1 MATQPR
7 TTSGTRR
14 TFPSPH
20 ELPTPAGAEDWRSL
34 YPYSVLFQPERRT
47 ADEAAFWFCDSQHWP
62 TVLKPFETI
71 GPELAAKCLGQF
83 NTRHFLVPP
92 ASGMECRVHLGYV
105 YLSPISAPPD
115 EAAARVPEF
124 LRRAGYY
131 FEHWDALLD
140 NWKRKVLATIRE
152 LEAIRFAELPDAQ
165 PYEEIERGIGL
176 DAADSLLGDY
186 DRLLTLCH
194 RAWQYH
200 FEFLNL
206 GYSAYLDLFQAC
218 RQWFPGIP
226 DQGIAA
232 MVQGVDMELFRP
244 DDELKR
250 LAELAVELGLEE
262 LLTSPTPGFARTEG
276 PTSGPGHDTLAAIA
290 RAPRGRVWLD
300 AWEAARDPWFNFTS
314 GNGLYSDDR
323 YWRDE
328 PALPLGY
335 IRDYVRRL
343 RRGECIGRR
352 LAELVSERV
361 RITGEYAA
369 LLDPGRRADFEA
381 KLRLARQVY
390 PYVENHNFYIEH
402 WAMGVFWRKVRQLS
416 ALLQRAGFW
425 PGENDMLYLTRDE
438 VRGALF
444 DFAAA
449 WAQGSAPIGPAYWPP
464 EVERRRRLVGIL
476 AARRPQP
483 ALNRPPEAV
492 TEPFSIMLWGI
503 TSERVRSWL
512 TDPTMGGDLTGM
524 AASPGCADGR
534 ARIVH
539 SPAELDLVQ
548 DGEIL
553 IAPVTSP
560 SWAPVF
566 GRIRAVVT
574 DIGGVMSHAAIV
586 CREYSLPAVTG
597 TGTASTR
604 IRTGQRIRVDGM
616 AGTVTL
622 LD

>member
-7 TTSGTRR
+7 TTAGPRE
-14 TFPSPH
+14 TFPSPY
-20 ELPTPAGAEDWRSL
+20 EQQPPAGAEDWQSL
-34 YPYSVLFQPERRT
+34 YPYHVLFQPKRRV
-47 ADEAAFWFCDSQHWP
+47 ADEAKFWFCDSQHWP
-62 TVLKPFETI
+62 AVLKPFETI
-71 GPELAAKCLGQF
+71 GPELAAKCLGQY

-92 ASGMECRVHLGYV
+92 ASGIESRVHLGYV
-105 YLSPISAPPD
+105 YLSPVAVPPE

-140 NWKRKVLATIRE
+140 NWKRKVRTTIQE
-152 LEAIRFAELPDAQ
+152 LEAIQFTELPPAQ
-165 PYEEIERGIGL
+165 PYEEIERGVGL
-176 DAADSLLGDY
+176 DATDALLGGY
-186 DRLLTLCH
+186 DRLLALCH

-206 GYSAYLDLFQAC
+206 GYAAYLDLFTAC

-226 DQGIAA
+226 DQGIAS
-232 MVQGVDMELFRP
+232 MTQGVDMELFRP
-244 DDELKR
+244 DDELKQ
-250 LAELAVELGLEE
+250 LAKLGVALGLEQP
-262 LLTSPTPGFARTEG
+262 LTTT
-276 PTSGPGHDTLAAIA
+276 GPGPDTLAAVA
-290 RAPRGRVWLD
+290 RAPRGHEWLA
-300 AWEAARDPWFNFTS
+300 AWETARDPWFNFTS
-314 GNGLYSDDR
+314 GNGFYSDDR
-323 YWRDE
+323 YWRDD
-328 PALPLGY
+328 PSLPLGY
-335 IRDYVRRL
+335 VRDYVRRL
-343 RRGECIGRR
+343 RRGENVDRR
-352 LAELVSERV
+352 VAELVSERD
-361 RITGEYAA
+361 RITDEYAA
-369 LLDPGRRADFEA
+369 LLAPGQRADFEA
-381 KLRLARQVY
+381 KLRLARHVY

-402 WAMGVFWRKVRQLS
+402 WTMGVFWRKIRQLS
-416 ALLQRAGFW
+416 ALLHRAGFW
-425 PGENDMLYLTRDE
+425 PGETDMLYLTRDE

-449 WAQGSAPIGPAYWPP
+449 WAEGCAPVGPDYWPP
-464 EVERRRRLVGIL
+464 VVERRRRIVQVL
-476 AARRPQP
+476 AAQRPEP
-483 ALNRPPEAV
+483 ALNRPPETV

-512 TDPTMGGDLTGM
+512 VGPAAGDLTGM
-524 AASPGCADGR
+524 AASPGLAVGP

-553 IAPVTSP
+553 VAPVTAP

-566 GRIRAVVT
+566 GRIRATVT

-604 IRTGQRIRVDGM
+604 IRTGQRVRVDGT

>member
-1 MATQPR
+1 MAIQQHAPSRQR
-7 TTSGTRR
+7 TS
-14 TFPSPH
+14 FPSPY
-20 ELPTPAGAEDWRSL
+20 EQPAPEGAEDWRSL
-34 YPYSVLFQPERRT
+34 YPYNVLFQPERR
-47 ADEAAFWFCDSQHWP
+47 ALEEAKFWFCDSQHWP
-62 TVLKPFETI
+62 TVIKPFETI
-71 GPELAAKCLGQF
+71 GPELSTKCLGQF
-83 NTRHFLVPP
+83 NTRYFLVPP
-92 ASGMECRVHLGYV
+92 ANGLECRIHQGYV
-105 YLSPISAPPD
+105 YHNPVTVERD

-140 NWKRKVLATIRE
+140 NWKRKVLATIQE
-152 LEAIRFAELPDAQ
+152 LEALRFTELPDAQ
-165 PYEEIERGIGL
+165 PYEEIERGTGL
-176 DAADSLLGDY
+176 DATDALLGGY
-186 DRLLTLCH
+186 DRLLALCH
-194 RAWQYH
+194 RAWQHH

-206 GYSAYLDLFQAC
+206 GYAAYLDLFQAC
-218 RQWFPGIP
+218 GQWFPGIP
-226 DQGIAA
+226 DQAVAI

-250 LAELAVELGLEE
+250 LAKLAVELDLDH
-262 LLTSPTPGFARTEG
+262 LLTG
-276 PTSGPGHDTLAAIA
+276 PVPGPGQETLDTVAS
-290 RAPRGRVWLD
+290 APRGRDWLD
-300 AWEAARDPWFNFTS
+300 AWKTARDPWFNFTS
-314 GNGLYSDDR
+314 GNGFYADDR

-335 IRDYVRRL
+335 IRDYVLRL
-343 RRGECIGRR
+343 RRGENVDRR
-352 LAELVSERV
+352 VTELVAERD

-369 LLDPGRRADFEA
+369 LLDPAQRTDFEA
-381 KLRLARQVY
+381 KLRLARRVY

-402 WAMGVFWRKVRQLS
+402 WSMGVFWRKTRQLS
-416 ALLQRAGFW
+416 ALLHRAGFW

-438 VRGALF
+438 ARGALF
-444 DFAAA
+444 DFASG
-449 WAQGSAPIGPAYWPP
+449 WARGCAPIGPDHWPP
-464 EVERRRRLVGIL
+464 EVERRRRIVRAL
-476 AARRPQP
+476 ASRRPEP
-483 ALNRPPEAV
+483 ALNRPPAAV

-512 TDPTMGGDLTGM
+512 TAPHTTGDLIGL
-524 AASPGCADGR
+524 AASPGRAEGP

-539 SPAELDLVQ
+539 SPAELDLVR

-553 IAPVTSP
+553 VAPVTAP

-566 GRIRAVVT
+566 GRIRATVT

-597 TGTASTR
+597 TGSASTR
-604 IRTGQRIRVDGM
+604 IRTGQRIRVDGT

>member
-1 MATQPR
+1 MVTQPR
-7 TTSGTRR
+7 TTSGSR
-14 TFPSPH
+14 TAFPSPY
-20 ELPTPAGAEDWRSL
+20 EQPAPAGAEDWRSL
-34 YPYSVLFQPERRT
+34 YPYHVLFQPERR
-47 ADEAAFWFCDSQHWP
+47 AVEEAKFWFCDSQHWP
-62 TVLKPFETI
+62 AVLKPFETI
-71 GPELAAKCLGQF
+71 GPELAAKCLGQY

-92 ASGMECRVHLGYV
+92 ASGIESRIHLGHV
-105 YLSPISAPPD
+105 YLSPVAVPPH

-131 FEHWDALLD
+131 FEHWDVLLD
-140 NWKRKVLATIRE
+140 NWKRKVLTTIRE
-152 LEAIRFAELPDAQ
+152 LEAVRFTELPDAQ
-165 PYEEIERGIGL
+165 PYEEIERGVGL
-176 DAADSLLGDY
+176 DATDALLGEY
-186 DRLLTLCH
+186 DRLLALCH

-206 GYSAYLDLFQAC
+206 GYAAYLDLFRAC
-218 RQWFPGIP
+218 RQWFPDIP

-250 LAELAVELGLEE
+250 LAKLAVELGLEH
-262 LLTSPTPGFARTEG
+262 LLTAA
-276 PTSGPGHDTLAAIA
+276 GPGQGTLDAVA
-290 RAPRGRVWLD
+290 RAPRGREWLE
-300 AWEAARDPWFNFTS
+300 AWETARDPWFNFTS
-314 GNGLYSDDR
+314 GNGFYADDR
-323 YWRDE
+323 YWRDDST
-328 PALPLGY
+328 LPLGY

-343 RRGECIGRR
+343 RHGEYIDRR
-352 LAELVSERV
+352 VAELVAERD

-369 LLDPGRRADFEA
+369 LLDPGQRADFEA

-416 ALLQRAGFW
+416 ALLHRAGFW
-425 PGENDMLYLTRDE
+425 PGETDMIYLTRDE
-438 VRGALF
+438 VRGTLF
-444 DFAAA
+444 DFAAS
-449 WAQGSAPIGPAYWPP
+449 WAQGSTPIGPDYWPP
-464 EVERRRRLVGIL
+464 EVERRRRIVHAL
-476 AARRPQP
+476 AGRRPGP

-503 TSERVRSWL
+503 TSERIRSWL
-512 TDPTMGGDLTGM
+512 ADTPTGDLTDLTGM
-524 AASPGCADGR
+524 AASPGLADGP

-539 SPAELDLVQ
+539 SPAELDLVR

-553 IAPVTSP
+553 VAPVTAP

-566 GRIRAVVT
+566 GRIRATVT

-597 TGTASTR
+597 TGSASAR
-604 IRTGQRIRVDGM
+604 IRTGQRIRVDGT
-616 AGTVTL
+616 AGTVTV

>member
-7 TTSGTRR
+7 TAPGRTPGSRR
-14 TFPSPH
+14 SFPSPY
-20 ELPTPAGAEDWRSL
+20 EQPTPAGAEGWRSL
-34 YPYSVLFQPERRT
+34 YPYHVLFQPERR
-47 ADEAAFWFCDSQHWP
+47 AEDEAKFWFCDSQHWP
-62 TVLKPFETI
+62 AVLKPFETV

-83 NTRHFLVPP
+83 NTRYFLVPP
-92 ASGMECRVHLGYV
+92 ASGIESRVHLGYV
-105 YLSPISAPPD
+105 YLSPVVVPPD

-131 FEHWDALLD
+131 FEHWDELLD
-140 NWKRKVLATIRE
+140 NWKRKVRTTIEE
-152 LEAIRFAELPDAQ
+152 LEEIRFTALPHAQ
-165 PYEEIERGIGL
+165 PYEEIERGTGL
-176 DAADSLLGDY
+176 DATDALLDGY
-186 DRLLTLCH
+186 DRLLALCH

-206 GYSAYLDLFQAC
+206 GYAAYLDLFRAC
-218 RQWFPGIP
+218 RQWFPDIP
-226 DQGIAA
+226 DQGIAT

-250 LAELAVELGLEE
+250 LAKLAVELGLEHP
-262 LLTSPTPGFARTEG
+262 LTAPDP
-276 PTSGPGHDTLAAIA
+276 LAAIT
-290 RAPRGRVWLD
+290 RAPGGREWLA

-314 GNGLYSDDR
+314 GNGFYSDDR
-323 YWRDE
+323 YWRDDSS
-328 PALPLGY
+328 LPLGY
-335 IRDYVRRL
+335 VRDYVRRL
-343 RRGECIGRR
+343 LRGEDIDRR
-352 LAELVSERV
+352 VAALVSERDRV
-361 RITGEYAA
+361 TAEYAA
-369 LLDPGRRADFEA
+369 LLDSGQRADFEA

-402 WAMGVFWRKVRQLS
+402 WTMGVFWRKVRQLS
-416 ALLQRAGFW
+416 ALLHRAGFW
-425 PGENDMLYLTRDE
+425 PGENDLLYLTRDE

-449 WAQGSAPIGPAYWPP
+449 WAQGSVPAGTSYWPP
-464 EVERRRRLVGIL
+464 ETQRRRRIVDAL
-476 AARRPQP
+476 ASRRPDP

-503 TSERVRSWL
+503 TSERVQSWL
-512 TDPTMGGDLTGM
+512 TDPAAGDLTGM
-524 AASPGCADGR
+524 AASPGVADGA
-534 ARIVH
+534 ARIIR

-553 IAPVTSP
+553 VAPVTAP

-566 GRIRAVVT
+566 GRIRAIVT

-597 TGTASTR
+597 TGTASTV
-604 IRTGQRIRVDGM
+604 IRTGQRIRVDGT